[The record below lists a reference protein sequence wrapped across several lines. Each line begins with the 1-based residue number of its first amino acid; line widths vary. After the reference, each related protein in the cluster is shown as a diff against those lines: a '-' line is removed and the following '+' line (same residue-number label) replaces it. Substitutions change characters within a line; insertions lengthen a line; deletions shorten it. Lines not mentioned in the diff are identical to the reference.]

1 MTGERKLRRN
11 GQVETTSTASPEAVW
26 AIVSD
31 VTRIGEWSHECL
43 EASLLDG
50 ATAPAPGVRFQG
62 TEHGRARAVGADQRD
77 GARRRAARV
86 LVAHGADTDV
96 SRQHRVDDLDRT
108 GRGRRMPHH
117 AAFEVLKLNPIMD
130 RLIWLVTPAH
140 RDRLPALE
148 ADLVRLAEA
157 AAAAVNRRRDRKR
170 CNVRARRRVAPGA
183 VR

>member
-11 GQVETTSTASPEAVW
+11 GQVEATSTATPEAVW
-26 AIVSD
+26 TIVSD

-62 TEHGRARAVGADQRD
+62 RNTVGRVRWARANEMV
-77 GARRRAARV
+77 
-86 LVAHGADTDV
+86 
-96 SRQHRVDDLDRT
+96 RVDAPREFSWRT
-108 GRGRRMPHH
+108 IPTRMYPDSTEWTISIEPV
-117 AAFEVLKLNPIMD
+117 AAGGCRITQRFEVLKLNPIMD

-157 AAAAVNRRRDRKR
+157 AAATSEPATRPETVQRSS
-170 CNVRARRRVAPGA
+170 
-183 VR
+183 